1 VRGVFKEVKPTE
13 VRISL
18 KVVQDT
24 RPMSPETTKETVPDA
39 AAILLTQ
46 PAEEEVIIF
55 SEKHSM
61 ENYVIG
67 KQIGQGA
74 YALVFLG
81 YSKEHDAKVALKI
94 YYKEKI
100 KDL

>member
-1 VRGVFKEVKPTE
+1 
-13 VRISL
+13 
-18 KVVQDT
+18 
-24 RPMSPETTKETVPDA
+24 
-39 AAILLTQ
+39 
-46 PAEEEVIIF
+46 
-55 SEKHSM
+55 M

-94 YYKEKI
+94 YYKDKI
-100 KDL
+100 KDLQRKKSIRREIKIMKRINHPNIVKLYDVIETDE